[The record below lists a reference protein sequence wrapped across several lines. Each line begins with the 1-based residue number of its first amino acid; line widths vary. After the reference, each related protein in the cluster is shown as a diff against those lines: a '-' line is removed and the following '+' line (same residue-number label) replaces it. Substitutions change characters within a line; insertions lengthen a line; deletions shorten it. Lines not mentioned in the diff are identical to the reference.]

1 MRTPGSV
8 LSTFETGMAAKDVSG
23 DGGVMV
29 TTKKRGNGVFPQ
41 PGQVVFGECCWTCI
55 AVSRMFVC
63 CAVTGLALIMLTL
76 PLSAL
81 HGRSRHGPGV

>member
-1 MRTPGSV
+1 MPEG
-8 LSTFETGMAAKDVSG
+8 LAAMIWKFINEDTSPYIV
-23 DGGVMV
+23 
-29 TTKKRGNGVFPQ
+29 KKRGNGVFPQ

-81 HGRSRHGPGV
+81 HGRSRHRPGV